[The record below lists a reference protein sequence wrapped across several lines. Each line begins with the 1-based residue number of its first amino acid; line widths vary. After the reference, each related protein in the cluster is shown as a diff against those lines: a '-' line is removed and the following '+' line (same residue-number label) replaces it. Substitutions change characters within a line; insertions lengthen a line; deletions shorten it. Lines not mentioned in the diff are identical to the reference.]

1 MTNNQTTNHLTTE
14 QLYDLLD
21 NSAAASDAH
30 LRTCSTCQ
38 LEFSDLRASLEN
50 FRLAATGLAAAEMPP
65 LTARHDEPASTPRFA
80 FRPFAFA
87 ASFAT
92 AAVLLVSVSLMR
104 PRPTIRPV
112 TDAPTV
118 TSTQE
123 SDAEL
128 LNGIQQDLSA
138 SVPPSLAPLEV
149 ASR

>member
-1 MTNNQTTNHLTTE
+1 MTTNQTNNHLTTE
-14 QLYDLLD
+14 QLYELLD
-21 NSAAASDAH
+21 NPTLASDAH

-50 FRLAATGLAAAEMPP
+50 FRVAATGLAAAEMPP
-65 LTARHDEPASTPRFA
+65 LAAQRTTPAPTPRFA

-92 AAVLLVSVSLMR
+92 AAVLLVSFHA
-104 PRPTIRPV
+104 RPV
-112 TDAPTV
+112 TRVRETPAV
-118 TSTQE
+118 ASTQV

-138 SVPPSLAPLEV
+138 SVPPSLQPLEV
-149 ASR
+149 ATR